1 MLRACVH
8 TEGQSL
14 HVEGPGTVL
23 KCFCTPR
30 MLAPAKSRA
39 APLQMALVSSA
50 WQKGMGTQAMQICLP
65 TDLKRRKG
73 KSPLTFSSALLP
85 SIKARLSYFS
95 LFSLTEF

>member
-39 APLQMALVSSA
+39 APLQMALLSSA
-50 WQKGMGTQAMQICLP
+50 WQKGMGTQAIQICLP
-65 TDLKRRKG
+65 TDLKRREN
-73 KSPLTFSSALLP
+73 LP
-85 SIKARLSYFS
+85 
-95 LFSLTEF
+95 